1 MMKPNFFLSP
11 ILCLLAIV
19 AMLLEAKVTCALEAN
34 LSGERV
40 LFIHSYPI
48 GERGHQ
54 LLNGFKDVVRQRF
67 PDTSFKISVLD
78 YNDLQP
84 VFQNF
89 HWDNFKK
96 HKNLVHKH
104 REILHQQIKD
114 FNPTIL
120 VISDDEAA
128 EVIHPLPEAFDKPV
142 FFMGMNRSVAEIPWY
157 QNNPSQ
163 YVGGIEDKKPIA
175 ASLRVLREMMP
186 IKKIAIV
193 TSDEMSSYLIL
204 KSILP
209 QIERFSKMEE
219 RRMGSP
225 GKIEVVKVI
234 KSSKFNDWKE
244 GLKAVEED
252 IDLVWTLIPYNVY
265 NERGQEMKVGKIGR
279 WMLENLKVPSIGIS
293 DINVKIGALFAQASN
308 SRKLGE
314 QLGEQVQGYL
324 LSKKLRRIGFER
336 RLGYDFFVNKDTANH
351 FEIKIPEKRLPM
363 LNVVYG
369 TNVREKKG
377 TK

>member
-1 MMKPNFFLSP
+1 MKSKYFIFPM
-11 ILCLLAIV
+11 ICLLALS
-19 AMLLEAKVTCALEAN
+19 AMLLEANADSQAN
-34 LSGERV
+34 SAFEGERI

-67 PDTSFKISVLD
+67 PHTSFKFSVLD

-89 HWDNFKK
+89 HWDNFKT
-96 HKNLVHKH
+96 HKKLVQKH
-104 REILHQQIKD
+104 RKILHQQIKD
-114 FNPTIL
+114 FRPSIL

-128 EVIHPLPEAFDKPV
+128 EVIHPLPKGFDQPV

-157 QNNPSQ
+157 QKNPTQ

-186 IKKIAIV
+186 VQKIAIV

-209 QIERFSKMEE
+209 QIESFSKLEE
-219 RRMGSP
+219 ARLGKK

-234 KSSKFNDWKE
+234 KSSQFEDWKE
-244 GLKAVEED
+244 GLKTVEKD

-265 NERGQEMKVGKIGR
+265 NEKGQEIKVSKIGR
-279 WMLENLKVPSIGIS
+279 WMLENLQVPSIGIS
-293 DINVKIGALFAQASN
+293 DVNVKIGALFAQASN

-336 RLGYDFFVNKDTANH
+336 RLGYDFFVNKDTAKH

-369 TNVREKKG
+369 TKVREKKG